1 MKTKRTVFL
10 AASLGVALLGLAI
23 MGWMAPD
30 PAVAQAGR
38 GGGPG
43 FGPPPGG
50 GPPGPPSLS
59 LAVNDQYIYVLQ
71 GPILYQLDAKNLEE
85 INRVVLEIERPPGP
99 PGGEARQ

>member
-23 MGWMAPD
+23 MGWVAPD

-38 GGGPG
+38 GGGLG

-50 GPPGPPSLS
+50 PPGPPPMS
-59 LAVNDQYIYVLQ
+59 LAVNDQYVYVLQ
-71 GPILYQLDAKNLEE
+71 GPTLYQLDAKSLEE
-85 INRVVLEIERPPGP
+85 LNKVVLEIERPPGP
-99 PGGEARQ
+99 PGGEAHR